1 MKRMTDERLLIKNLK
16 NVRVAFLVQTFGILA
31 VLTYVAITEG
41 VSEAIGN
48 PFFVVYMSSL
58 GLYSWLNLSIS
69 WDMSEHSEGV
79 KKPGPY
85 YRVIML
91 STGVGVVFG
100 LLAKFGPD
108 KSSNLDAFIVSG
120 VLFSSFLISLSIMH
134 YLEKRRYNEQ
144 ED

>member
-1 MKRMTDERLLIKNLK
+1 MKKITDERLLIKNLK
-16 NVRVAFLVQTFGILA
+16 NIRMAFLVQTFGIFA

-41 VSEAIGN
+41 ASEATGN
-48 PFFVVYMSSL
+48 PFFTVFMLSMLVYLWLHL
-58 GLYSWLNLSIS
+58 GIS
-69 WDMSEHSEGV
+69 RDMSEHSEGV

-100 LLAKFGPD
+100 LLAKFGPA
-108 KSSNLDAFIVSG
+108 KSSTLDALIVSDI
-120 VLFSSFLISLSIMH
+120 LFSSFLISLSIMH

>member
-31 VLTYVAITEG
+31 LLTYVAITEG
-41 VSEAIGN
+41 ISEAIGT
-48 PFFVVYMSSL
+48 PLFGVYMSSM
-58 GLYSWLNLSIS
+58 GLYSWLSLGVS
-69 WDMSEHSEGV
+69 WEMAEHSEGV

-91 STGVGVVFG
+91 STGAGVVSG
-100 LLAKFGPD
+100 LLTKFGPD

-134 YLEKRRYNEQ
+134 YLQKRRYNEQ